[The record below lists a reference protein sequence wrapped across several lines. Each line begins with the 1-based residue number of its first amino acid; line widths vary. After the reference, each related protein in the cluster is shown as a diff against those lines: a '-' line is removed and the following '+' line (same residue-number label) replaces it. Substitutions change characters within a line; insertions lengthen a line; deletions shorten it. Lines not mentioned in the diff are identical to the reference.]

1 MYPSLQV
8 RLLLTAVTGEM
19 QGWFVVPT
27 SSCYHAQMD
36 AGDRKGNGTP
46 EIRVIRSGRRR
57 TTISARLVENGT
69 VLEVLAPA
77 GISDADLAPIVEKLR
92 GRVLRHVEKRETA
105 DDAALVRRA
114 MELNREYF
122 GGKLRWKEIR
132 YVTNQQRRFGS
143 CTPATGTIRISHRVA
158 TLPGWVRDYV
168 IVHELAHLAEANHGR
183 RFWKLVERYTKT
195 ERARGYLM
203 ALGLEGEGDEPAE
216 QDLE

>member
-1 MYPSLQV
+1 
-8 RLLLTAVTGEM
+8 
-19 QGWFVVPT
+19 
-27 SSCYHAQMD
+27 MD
-36 AGDRKGNGTP
+36 AGDPKGTGTP
-46 EIRVIRSGRRR
+46 VLRVIRSGRRR
-57 TTISARLVENGT
+57 ATISARLVENGT
-69 VLEVLAPA
+69 VIEVLAPA
-77 GISDADLAPIVEKLR
+77 GISDADLAPIVEKLK
-92 GRVLRHVEKRETA
+92 GRLTRHAEKRETA
-105 DDAALVRRA
+105 DDRDLARRA
-114 MELNREYF
+114 AELNREYF
-122 GGKLRWKEIR
+122 GSKLRWQEVR

-183 RFWKLVERYTKT
+183 RFWQLVARYPTT